1 MDWTLC
7 FLIVLCILLFVDW
20 MCTRN
25 HIDDVENRLD
35 RRLLELETY
44 VDGLDDLNRHRLNNL
59 EPLVM
64 RLKKE
69 LEDMTNLEKYFW
81 VVNDDHNRPMCILC
95 KIRGEKCS
103 HYTYCKDCERETL
116 KWLNKEYEEP
126 KKHYTEIEVK
136 NGDCLTPGQEVL
148 VNDYNCSLW
157 QTRTFLAYYD
167 CKFYCLDEMGH
178 TFAYDRCKIVK
189 EV

>member
-1 MDWTLC
+1 MDWILC
-7 FLIVLCILLFVDW
+7 VLIVLCILLFVDW

-44 VDGLDDLNRHRLNNL
+44 VDGLDNLNRHRLNTL

-69 LEDMTNLEKYFW
+69 LEDMKNLEKYFW
-81 VVNDDHNRPMCILC
+81 VVNDDHNRPMCRLC

-103 HYTYCKDCERETL
+103 HYTYCRDCERETL
-116 KWLNKEYEEP
+116 KWLNEEV
-126 KKHYTEIEVK
+126 KQYTEIEVM
-136 NGDCLTPGQEVL
+136 NSDCLTLGQEVL
-148 VNDYNCSLW
+148 VNDDCSGLPW
-157 QTRTFLAYYD
+157 QTRKFLAYYGG
-167 CKFYCLDEMGH
+167 KFYCLDECNH
-178 TFAYDRCKIVK
+178 AFAYDRCKIVK